1 VSGFGNRCLP
11 ANHLFLKKIIPL
23 RLLVLGKHA
32 VVMKIPV
39 YGEKKRRMMKK
50 IIEV

>member
-1 VSGFGNRCLP
+1 M
-11 ANHLFLKKIIPL
+11 PL
-23 RLLVLGKHA
+23 RMLTLGKHA

-39 YGEKKRRMMKK
+39 YGEKKGRMMKK